1 MKKDYRE
8 KTVKGLL
15 FDTTFGIKMHET
27 PVTVRMTSDK
37 VGQSLSLSAG
47 NYMILIPMEQ
57 VRDIIKVSERSD
69 A

>member
-8 KTVKGLL
+8 KTVKGLF
-15 FDTTFGIKMHET
+15 FDTTVGIKMCET

-37 VGQSLSLSAG
+37 MGQSLSLSAG
-47 NYMILIPMEQ
+47 NYMISIPMEQ
-57 VRDIIKVSERSD
+57 VKDIIKVSERSD

>member
-27 PVTVRMTSDK
+27 HVTVRMTSDK
-37 VGQSLSLSAG
+37 MGQSLSLSAG
-47 NYMILIPMEQ
+47 NYMISIPMEQ

>member
-8 KTVKGLL
+8 KTVKGLF
-15 FDTTFGIKMHET
+15 FDTTFGIKMRAT

-37 VGQSLSLSAG
+37 IGQSLSLSAG
-47 NYMILIPMEQ
+47 NYMISIPMEQ